1 MANKNILIEIKV
13 NDNASPQIKQ
23 TDGAVK
29 GLSSSVKILNKEERE
44 QIVIEEKSKIVK
56 KAQIDSLKRQAA
68 AELQV
73 AAATKQVKTTSGLN
87 NAILLESGR
96 LASDAAY
103 GFQGIA
109 NNLGQL
115 VSLFQ
120 ISAKNAGGFGAALRQ
135 VGGQILGTGGVLIG
149 IQLLISFLP
158 QISKWFNK
166 TSNAAEE
173 SRKRMEGLTKAISEQ
188 IEMFDRLT
196 YKHLPDFIL
205 TGKALDEAVSF
216 LTKTFSQFRVGM
228 EILKEKGLD
237 KNEESVSN
245 LVKSFG
251 ELQLRQ
257 KDLKITNDEYLQ
269 SVEKEGETSLKA
281 IRLRGKYNKILREV
295 IALEKLFT
303 TVRIEGREEEEEL
316 LVNIREETERLER
329 AYRSKGIVDI
339 IDEENKKQRLL
350 LQTVEKGFGE
360 RFGQMKANSKKELDL
375 FFKNLKSERKAK
387 DKDAKEDEKLARLY
401 EETQA
406 SKLEALAVFTDGFSQ
421 LLGEQS
427 AAGKAFAS
435 ATALIDTYAAVMQVW
450 SDKTLPYAFKV
461 IASAGVLATGISTV
475 QKINAVDVSGR
486 GQSSAAGG
494 TINAPNFN
502 VVGTSE
508 TSQLAQAVGRGN
520 QNSVVKA
527 YVVGSEIT
535 SQQEFDR
542 KITNTAGL

>member
-56 KAQIDSLKRQAA
+56 KAQIDSLKKQAA

-158 QISKWFNK
+158 QISKFFNK
-166 TSNAAEE
+166 TSDSAKKTAKEMKE
-173 SRKRMEGLTKAISEQ
+173 LTKSISDQ

-196 YKHLPDFIL
+196 FASLPNFTL
-205 TGKALDEAVSF
+205 KGKALDEAVLF
-216 LTKTFSQFRVGM
+216 LTNRFSKFRAGM

-237 KNEESVSN
+237 KNEEAVRN
-245 LVKSFG
+245 LIKSFG
-251 ELQLRQ
+251 ELQLLQ
-257 KDLKITNDEYLQ
+257 KDLKITNDEYKK
-269 SVEKEGETSLKA
+269 SVEKESETSLES
-281 IRLRGKYNKILREV
+281 INLRNKYKKILREV

-303 TVRIEGREEEEEL
+303 TVKVEGREKEEEL

-339 IDEENKKQRLL
+339 IDEENKKQKLL

-360 RFGQMKANSKKELDL
+360 TFSARKRAIKKESDL
-375 FFKNLKSERKAK
+375 FFKNLKDERDAK
-387 DKDAKEDEKLARLY
+387 DKDAKEDVALEKNKRDAMLDALGAFFDASSMLA
-401 EETQA
+401 
-406 SKLEALAVFTDGFSQ
+406 
-421 LLGEQS
+421 GEHT
-427 AAGKAFAS
+427 AAGKALAIVS
-435 ATALIDTYAAVMQVW
+435 ATVDTFAAANKAMKEVPHPANYVAAAA
-450 SDKTLPYAFKV
+450 T
-461 IASAGVLATGISTV
+461 IAYGLANVKKIMETGDPVGISPTT
-475 QKINAVDVSGR
+475 G
-486 GQSSAAGG
+486 GG
-494 TINAPNFN
+494 TINAPDFN

-508 TSQLAQAVGRGN
+508 TSQLAQAVGGRED
-520 QNSVVKA
+520 SVVRA

-535 SQQEFDR
+535 SQQELDR

>member
-56 KAQIDSLKRQAA
+56 KAQIDSLKKQAA

-135 VGGQILGTGGVLIG
+135 VGSQILGTGGVLIG

-158 QISKWFNK
+158 QISKFFNK
-166 TSNAAEE
+166 TSDSAKKTAKEMKE
-173 SRKRMEGLTKAISEQ
+173 LTKSISDQ

-196 YKHLPDFIL
+196 FASLPNFTL
-205 TGKALDEAVSF
+205 KGKALDEAVLF
-216 LTKTFSQFRVGM
+216 LTNRFSKFRAGM

-237 KNEESVSN
+237 KNEEAVRN
-245 LVKSFG
+245 LIKSFG
-251 ELQLRQ
+251 ELQLLQ
-257 KDLKITNDEYLQ
+257 KDLKITNDEYKK
-269 SVEKEGETSLKA
+269 SVEKESETSLES
-281 IRLRGKYNKILREV
+281 INLRNKYKKILREV

-303 TVRIEGREEEEEL
+303 TVKVEGREKEEEL

-339 IDEENKKQRLL
+339 IDEENKKQKLL

-360 RFGQMKANSKKELDL
+360 TFSARKRAIKKESDL
-375 FFKNLKSERKAK
+375 FFKNLKDERDAK
-387 DKDAKEDEKLARLY
+387 DKDAKEDVALEKNKRDAMLDALGAFFDASSMLA
-401 EETQA
+401 
-406 SKLEALAVFTDGFSQ
+406 
-421 LLGEQS
+421 GEHT
-427 AAGKAFAS
+427 AAGKALAIVS
-435 ATALIDTYAAVMQVW
+435 ATVDTFAAANKAMKEVPHPANYVAAAA
-450 SDKTLPYAFKV
+450 T
-461 IASAGVLATGISTV
+461 IAYGLANVKKIMETGDPVGISPTT
-475 QKINAVDVSGR
+475 G
-486 GQSSAAGG
+486 GG
-494 TINAPNFN
+494 TINAPDFN

-508 TSQLAQAVGRGN
+508 TSQLAQAVGGRED
-520 QNSVVKA
+520 SVVRA

-535 SQQEFDR
+535 SQQELDR

>member
-1 MANKNILIEIKV
+1 MANKKILIEVKV
-13 NDNASPQIKQ
+13 NDKATPEIKQ

-29 GLSSSVKILNKEERE
+29 GLSSSVKILNKEQRQ

-73 AAATKQVKTTSGLN
+73 AAATKQVKATSGLN

-103 GFQGIA
+103 GFQGMA

-120 ISAKNAGGFGAALRQ
+120 ISAKNAGGFGAALKQ

-158 QISKWFNK
+158 RIVKFFNGTK
-166 TSNAAEE
+166 DAVEKAAEKIKE
-173 SRKRMEGLTKAISEQ
+173 MTQAISEQ

-205 TGKALDEAVSF
+205 TGKALDEVVSF
-216 LTKTFSQFRVGM
+216 LTNRFSKFRAGM

-237 KNEESVSN
+237 KNEESVRN

-257 KDLKITNDEYLQ
+257 KDLLITNEEYKK
-269 SVEKEGETSLKA
+269 SVEKESETSLKA
-281 IRLRGKYNKILREV
+281 IRLRGKYNKILREL

-303 TVRIEGREEEEEL
+303 AAKVEGIEKDEEL
-316 LVNIREETERLER
+316 SDNTRDKTERLESNLYKSG
-329 AYRSKGIVDI
+329 AGIVDI
-339 IDEENKKQRLL
+339 IDQENAKQKLL
-350 LQTVEKGFGE
+350 LQTIEKGFGE
-360 RFGQMKANSKKELDL
+360 TFSARKRAIKKESDL
-375 FFKNLKSERKAK
+375 FFKNLKIERDAK
-387 DKDAKEDEKLARLY
+387 NKEAKEDIALEKHKREAMLDALGAFFDASSMLA
-401 EETQA
+401 
-406 SKLEALAVFTDGFSQ
+406 
-421 LLGEQS
+421 GEHT
-427 AAGKAFAS
+427 AAGKALAIVS
-435 ATALIDTYAAVMQVW
+435 ATIDTYAAANNALTELKPPASFVAAAA
-450 SDKTLPYAFKV
+450 T
-461 IASAGVLATGISTV
+461 IAYGLANVKKIMETGDPVGISPTT
-475 QKINAVDVSGR
+475 G
-486 GQSSAAGG
+486 GG
-494 TINAPNFN
+494 TINAPDFN

-508 TSQLAQAVGRGN
+508 TSQLAQAVGGRED
-520 QNSVVKA
+520 SVVRA
-527 YVVGSEIT
+527 YVVSSEIT
-535 SQQEFDR
+535 SQQAADR
-542 KITNTAGL
+542 QIINTAGL

>member
-135 VGGQILGTGGVLIG
+135 VGSQILGVGGVLIG

-158 QISKWFNK
+158 QISKFFNK
-166 TSNAAEE
+166 TSDSAKKTAKEMKE
-173 SRKRMEGLTKAISEQ
+173 LTKSISDQ

-196 YKHLPDFIL
+196 FASLPNFTL
-205 TGKALDEAVSF
+205 KGKALDEAVLF
-216 LTKTFSQFRVGM
+216 LTNRFSKFRAGM

-237 KNEESVSN
+237 KNEEAVRN
-245 LVKSFG
+245 LIKSFG
-251 ELQLRQ
+251 ELQLLQ
-257 KDLKITNDEYLQ
+257 KDLKITNDEYKK
-269 SVEKEGETSLKA
+269 SVEKESETSLES
-281 IRLRGKYNKILREV
+281 INLRNKYKKILREV

-303 TVRIEGREEEEEL
+303 TVKVEGREKEEEL

-339 IDEENKKQRLL
+339 IDEENKKQKLL

-360 RFGQMKANSKKELDL
+360 TFSARKRAIKKESDL
-375 FFKNLKSERKAK
+375 FFKNLKDERDAK
-387 DKDAKEDEKLARLY
+387 EKDAKEDIALEKNKREAMLDALGAFFHASSILA
-401 EETQA
+401 
-406 SKLEALAVFTDGFSQ
+406 
-421 LLGEQS
+421 GEHT
-427 AAGKAFAS
+427 AAGKALAVVS
-435 ATALIDTYAAVMQVW
+435 ATIDTFAAAN
-450 SDKTLPYAFKV
+450 SALKYSKIPYPANI
-461 IASAGVLATGISTV
+461 IAAAATIAYGLSNVKRIMETGDPVGISPTT
-475 QKINAVDVSGR
+475 G
-486 GQSSAAGG
+486 GG
-494 TINAPNFN
+494 TINAPDFN

-508 TSQLAQAVGRGN
+508 TSQLAQAVGERED
-520 QNSVVKA
+520 SVVRA
-527 YVVGSEIT
+527 FVVGSEIT
-535 SQQEFDR
+535 SQQELDR

>member
-135 VGGQILGTGGVLIG
+135 VGSQILGVGGVLIG

-158 QISKWFNK
+158 QISKFFNK
-166 TSNAAEE
+166 TSDSAKKTAKEMKE
-173 SRKRMEGLTKAISEQ
+173 LTKSISDQ

-196 YKHLPDFIL
+196 FASLPNFTL
-205 TGKALDEAVSF
+205 KGKALDEAVLF
-216 LTKTFSQFRVGM
+216 LTNRFSKFRAGM

-237 KNEESVSN
+237 KSEESLTKLLNNFNRLNV
-245 LVKSFG
+245 LQK
-251 ELQLRQ
+251 ELFNKVIRRAS
-257 KDLKITNDEYLQ
+257 IT
-269 SVEKEGETSLKA
+269 
-281 IRLRGKYNKILREV
+281 
-295 IALEKLFT
+295 
-303 TVRIEGREEEEEL
+303 
-316 LVNIREETERLER
+316 
-329 AYRSKGIVDI
+329 SKGLKN
-339 IDEENKKQRLL
+339 NKR
-350 LQTVEKGFGE
+350 
-360 RFGQMKANSKKELDL
+360 
-375 FFKNLKSERKAK
+375 
-387 DKDAKEDEKLARLY
+387 
-401 EETQA
+401 
-406 SKLEALAVFTDGFSQ
+406 
-421 LLGEQS
+421 
-427 AAGKAFAS
+427 
-435 ATALIDTYAAVMQVW
+435 
-450 SDKTLPYAFKV
+450 
-461 IASAGVLATGISTV
+461 
-475 QKINAVDVSGR
+475 
-486 GQSSAAGG
+486 
-494 TINAPNFN
+494 
-502 VVGTSE
+502 
-508 TSQLAQAVGRGN
+508 
-520 QNSVVKA
+520 
-527 YVVGSEIT
+527 
-535 SQQEFDR
+535 
-542 KITNTAGL
+542 